1 MKMTLVPVHQSV
13 LECSRIV
20 EAWMQSSRPGFA
32 HTRNATEWL
41 SNIRVKVD
49 NNPGYGR
56 KYASLVLK
64 YSKEKASSAKQD
76 VCDL

>member
-1 MKMTLVPVHQSV
+1 MAFSHEVY
-13 LECSRIV
+13 
-20 EAWMQSSRPGFA
+20 ARPGFA
-32 HTRNATEWL
+32 HTNATEWL
-41 SNIRVKVD
+41 SNIGVKVD
-49 NNPGYGR
+49 NNPGYCR